1 MRVQERN
8 ISHLGQIKI
17 KLEVEKM
24 SITIGTVYAISGA
37 VIAMGAAGL
46 STAFGVKAAGIA
58 GAGAVAEKK
67 ENFKNALI
75 LQALP
80 QTQTVYAF
88 ITSLLILMGAGLL
101 GGGIRELSVW
111 QGLSMFGAGL
121 IVGITGISAIMQGMV
136 AASGIV
142 STAKNPDAF
151 APSLVF
157 GGQCETPAIF
167 GFIVALILLVVG
179 LGVLG

>member
-1 MRVQERN
+1 MGIVDLPVT
-8 ISHLGQIKI
+8 SG
-17 KLEVEKM
+17 
-24 SITIGTVYAISGA
+24 TILAISGA

-46 STAFGVKAAGIA
+46 ATAFGVKAAGVA

-101 GGGIRELSVW
+101 GGGVKELTIW
-111 QGLSMFGAGL
+111 QGSAMFGAGL

>member
-1 MRVQERN
+1 MVTAGV
-8 ISHLGQIKI
+8 I
-17 KLEVEKM
+17 
-24 SITIGTVYAISGA
+24 YAIGGA
-37 VIAMGAAGL
+37 ALAMCTAGL
-46 STAFGVKAAGIA
+46 STAYGVKMAGVA
-58 GAGAVAEKK
+58 GAGSVAENK

-88 ITSLLILMGAGLL
+88 ITALLILMGCGLV
-101 GGGIRELSVW
+101 GGGVKELTTT
-111 QGLSMFGAGL
+111 QGLAMLGAGA
-121 IVGITGISAIMQGMV
+121 IVAITGISAIMQGLV
-136 AASGIV
+136 AAAGIV
-142 STAKNPDAF
+142 SCTKNSDAF

-167 GFIVALILLVVG
+167 GFIVSLILLVVG